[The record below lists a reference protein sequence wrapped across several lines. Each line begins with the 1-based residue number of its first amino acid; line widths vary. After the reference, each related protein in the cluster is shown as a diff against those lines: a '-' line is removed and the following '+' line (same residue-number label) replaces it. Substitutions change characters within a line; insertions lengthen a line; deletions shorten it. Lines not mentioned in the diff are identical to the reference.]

1 MKTNT
6 TEFIP
11 EAVVVA
17 NGDFPFRPTPVHKL
31 KSAPYVAC
39 CDGAA
44 NQYLDSG
51 LVPDIIVGDS
61 DSIDPQYRRL
71 YASIIHHD
79 PDQETNDQTKAIRF
93 LQDKGFRKIA
103 IVGATGMRE
112 DHTLGNISLLME
124 YQKMGLDVRM
134 YTDYGVFIPAENDCS
149 FTCPI
154 GIQVSIFNFGTQ
166 GMTGEGLKY
175 PIRDFQSWWE
185 GTLNETTE
193 GTFTIRCQ
201 GPYLVYIGEKK

>member
-1 MKTNT
+1 MKTYT

-17 NGDFPFRPTPVHKL
+17 NGDFPFRQAPVHKL
-31 KSAPYVAC
+31 KSANYVAC

-61 DSIDPQYRRL
+61 DSIDPRYRRL
-71 YASIIHHD
+71 YASIIHHVT
-79 PDQETNDQTKAIRF
+79 DQDTNDQTKAVHY
-93 LQDKGFRKIA
+93 LQEKGFKKIA

-112 DHTLGNISLLME
+112 DHTLGNISLLLE
-124 YQKMGLDVRM
+124 YQRMGLEVRM
-134 YTDYGVFIPAENDCS
+134 YTDYGVFIPAEGECS

-154 GIQVSIFNFGTQ
+154 GTQISIFNFGAK
-166 GMTGEGLKY
+166 GMCGKGLKK
-175 PIRDFQSWWE
+175 PIHDFQSWWE
-185 GTLNETTE
+185 GTRNETTE
-193 GTFTIRCQ
+193 STFTISCQ
-201 GPYLVYIGEKK
+201 GTYLVYIGEKK

>member
-6 TEFIP
+6 TEFNP

-17 NGDFPFRPTPVHKL
+17 NGDFPFRPTPVLIL

-51 LVPDIIVGDS
+51 LIPDIIVGDS
-61 DSIDPQYRRL
+61 DSIEKKYRRL
-71 YASIIHHD
+71 YASIIHQDTD
-79 PDQETNDQTKAIRF
+79 PNTNDQTKAIRF
-93 LQDKGFRKIA
+93 LQEKGFHKIA

-112 DHTLGNISLLME
+112 DYTLSNISLLIE
-124 YQKMGLDVRM
+124 YQKMGLEVRM

-154 GIQVSIFNFGTQ
+154 GTRVSIFNFGTQ
-166 GMTGEGLKY
+166 GMHGKGLIR
-175 PIRDFQSWWE
+175 PIKDFQTWNE
-185 GTLNETTE
+185 GALNETTE
-193 GTFTIRCQ
+193 STFTIFCQ
-201 GPYLVYIGEKK
+201 GHYLVYIGEKK